1 MKQSAYQYALY
12 LLSAQDY
19 SEFKLRQK
27 LRLKQFEQTEIDET
41 LTKLIEKNYL
51 REEEYKRLLARRWI
65 AKGYSDSMIKRRGE
79 QEDLTYESTELTEWR
94 EDVGS
99 NTGDVIEKLVQKKMR
114 GQTVPTDRL
123 AKQKLREKVSRFL
136 LSKGYGYDE
145 VRRAVDSA
153 FKARDKS
160 DETGS
165 PSSLDADL

>member
-79 QEDLTYESTELTEWR
+79 QEQLSFTSEDLLNCRQEMDRSS
-94 EDVGS
+94 EDTIS
-99 NTGDVIEKLVQKKMR
+99 LLVQKKMR
-114 GQTVPTDRL
+114 GRDLPIDREG
-123 AKQKLREKVSRFL
+123 KQKLREKVSRFL
-136 LSKGYGYDE
+136 LSKGYGWDD
-145 VRRAVDSA
+145 VRKAVDEA
-153 FKARDKS
+153 MK
-160 DETGS
+160 TN
-165 PSSLDADL
+165 

>member
-79 QEDLTYESTELTEWR
+79 QEQLTFTAEELLSWR
-94 EDVGS
+94 QDMDRS
-99 NTGDVIEKLVQKKMR
+99 SDDTISLLVQKKMR
-114 GQTVPTDRL
+114 GRDLPVDREG
-123 AKQKLREKVSRFL
+123 KQKLREKVSRFL
-136 LSKGYGYDE
+136 LSKGYGWED
-145 VRRAVDSA
+145 VRRAVDEA
-153 FKARDKS
+153 MRAN
-160 DETGS
+160 
-165 PSSLDADL
+165 

>member
-79 QEDLTYESTELTEWR
+79 QEKLIFAAEELLSWR
-94 EDVGS
+94 QDMDRSSEDTIS
-99 NTGDVIEKLVQKKMR
+99 LLVQKKMR
-114 GQTVPTDRL
+114 GRDLPVDREG
-123 AKQKLREKVSRFL
+123 KQKLREKVSRFL
-136 LSKGYGYDE
+136 LSKGYGWED
-145 VRRAVDSA
+145 VRRAVDEA
-153 FKARDKS
+153 MRAN
-160 DETGS
+160 
-165 PSSLDADL
+165 

>member
-79 QEDLTYESTELTEWR
+79 QEQLSFTSEELLNCRQEMDR
-94 EDVGS
+94 SSEDTIS
-99 NTGDVIEKLVQKKMR
+99 LLVQKKMR
-114 GQTVPTDRL
+114 GRDLPIDREG
-123 AKQKLREKVSRFL
+123 KQKLREKVSRFL
-136 LSKGYGYDE
+136 LSKGYGWDD
-145 VRRAVDSA
+145 VRKAVDEA
-153 FKARDKS
+153 LK
-160 DETGS
+160 TN
-165 PSSLDADL
+165 

>member
-79 QEDLTYESTELTEWR
+79 QEQLTFTAEELLSWR
-94 EDVGS
+94 QDMDRS
-99 NTGDVIEKLVQKKMR
+99 SDDTISLLVQKKMR
-114 GQTVPTDRL
+114 GRDLPFDREG
-123 AKQKLREKVSRFL
+123 KQKLREKVSRFL
-136 LSKGYGYDE
+136 LSKGYGWED
-145 VRRAVDSA
+145 VRRAVDEA
-153 FKARDKS
+153 MRAN
-160 DETGS
+160 
-165 PSSLDADL
+165 

>member
-1 MKQSAYQYALY
+1 M
-12 LLSAQDY
+12 
-19 SEFKLRQK
+19 
-27 LRLKQFEQTEIDET
+27 RLKQFEQTEIDET

>member
-27 LRLKQFEQTEIDET
+27 LCLKQFEQTEIDET

-79 QEDLTYESTELTEWR
+79 QEQLTFTAEELLSWR
-94 EDVGS
+94 QDMDRS
-99 NTGDVIEKLVQKKMR
+99 SDDTISLLVQKKMR
-114 GQTVPTDRL
+114 GRDLPVDREG
-123 AKQKLREKVSRFL
+123 KQKLREKVSRFL
-136 LSKGYGYDE
+136 LSKGYGWED
-145 VRRAVDSA
+145 VRRAVDEA
-153 FKARDKS
+153 MRAN
-160 DETGS
+160 
-165 PSSLDADL
+165 

>member
-79 QEDLTYESTELTEWR
+79 QEQLSFTSDELLHWR
-94 EDVGS
+94 QDMDRSSEDTIS
-99 NTGDVIEKLVQKKMR
+99 LLVQKKMR
-114 GQTVPTDRL
+114 GRDLPVDRD

-136 LSKGYGYDE
+136 LSKGYGWDD
-145 VRRAVDSA
+145 VRRAVDEA
-153 FKARDKS
+153 MK
-160 DETGS
+160 TN
-165 PSSLDADL
+165 